1 DQDGFLD
8 AQDKC
13 PNEPETIN
21 NNEDD
26 DGCPDQGKTLVKL
39 ETERIVILEK
49 VFFDTNKDTIQPRSY
64 PLLDQVAQV
73 LKTHKELRVRVEG
86 HTDSQGKPDANLDLS
101 DRRAKAV
108 MNYLVEKGVEGSR
121 LEAKGYGQTRP
132 VDTNKTSRGRENNR
146 RVEFVVLP
154 PQSESD
160 GAPAKEG
167 STP

>member
-73 LKTHKELRVRVEG
+73 LKTHPELRVRVEG
-86 HTDSQGKPDANLDLS
+86 HTDSQGKPEANLDLS
-101 DRRAKAV
+101 DRRANAV
-108 MNYLVEKGVEGSR
+108 RTYLIGKGVDAQR
-121 LEAKGYGQTRP
+121 LEARGYGQTRP

-146 RVEFVVLP
+146 RVEFVVLVND
-154 PQSESD
+154 D
-160 GAPAKEG
+160 GTGAQDPASGGK
-167 STP
+167 P